1 MGTITVFL
9 APFYALFVWI
19 SSLFGVLMGDNLAKV
34 ELPYN
39 PENGL
44 VWEYD
49 DVDDPYIR
57 LQKTEIKD
65 GKQIF
70 YFKHKTVLENTCYG
84 QAMDLIFTDKNGNSL
99 KYYAYP
105 YQEGYTTYETIKILA
120 PGEYL
125 EFSYTPTPQLEAS
138 EYRWSI
144 DLDDE
149 FCVLHYK
156 DGIATEKTFTFIYEI
171 GSNEY
176 NMISVGYSISPAG
189 PHDSYENCFVHVDFS
204 SGEGVI
210 TKEYSS
216 IINLK

>member
-1 MGTITVFL
+1 MGTITIFL
-9 APFYALFVWI
+9 APLYALFVWI
-19 SSLFGVLMGDNLAKV
+19 SSLFGVATGNNLSKV

-39 PENGL
+39 PEQGL

-49 DVDDPYIR
+49 NIDDIYLR

-70 YFKHKTVLENTCYG
+70 YFKHKNVLENTCYG
-84 QAMDLIFTDKNGNSL
+84 QAMDLIFTDKNGNAL

-105 YQEGYTTYETIKILA
+105 YQEGYTTYKTIKILA

-125 EFSYTPTPQLEAS
+125 EFSYTPTPQTQAPK
-138 EYRWSI
+138 YRWSI

-149 FCVLHYK
+149 IYVLHYK
-156 DGIATEKTFTFIYEI
+156 DGIASEKTFTFVYEI
-171 GSNEY
+171 GSNDY
-176 NMISVGYSISPAG
+176 NMISVGFSISPTG
-189 PHDSYENCFVHVDFS
+189 PHNYYESGFVHVDFS

-210 TKEYSS
+210 TKEYHS